1 MKYLTTTKAIKNGY
15 SNIICAG
22 YCDLSQLLH
31 YVDPVAYTRGIYGWN
46 YDVYDINGTT
56 ICTGYRGMP
65 GRRAN
70 NITDYEKKARAIADD
85 YSLSYDTRKAE
96 VMALLHEFCEQA

>member
-15 SNIICAG
+15 RRIVCAG
-22 YCDLSQLLH
+22 YCDLSALLH
-31 YVDPVAYTRGIYGWN
+31 YVSPVAYTHGVYGWN
-46 YDVYDINGTT
+46 YDVYDVNGVT

-65 GRRAN
+65 GRLAN
-70 NITDYEKKARAIADD
+70 NITDYEKKACAINDD
-85 YSLSYDTRKAE
+85 YSRPYETRKNA